1 MDHSHDHG
9 SHQVAAHSCCHVP
22 EGEKKSFDYL
32 FWGTFAITVVLC
44 ILYFLFHSVIQNIQ
58 WLYTLSSSVL
68 DLLKT
73 IWWGILLGALSVGI
87 LSKIPREFIISIL
100 GDGGRLKGILRATLG
115 GVFLDLCSHGIL
127 MVGAKIYERGAS
139 IGQVMSFLVAS
150 PWNSF
155 SLTFILIALIG
166 LKWTLL
172 FIVLSMIIAIITGYI
187 FDTLVDRKH
196 LPANPNRIEIPKDFH
211 FLTEAKKS
219 FKNTVFDSKLVSEII
234 KTGILESRMVVRW
247 ILLGVLLASAI
258 RAFVPTDHFQTFF
271 GPSLLGLGLTLIA
284 ATIIEVCSEG
294 STPIAADLLTR
305 AGSPGNSFA
314 FLMAGVSTDYTE
326 IAVIKDTTKSWKIT
340 LFLPLLTLPQIFVV
354 SYFLN
359 MQH

>member
-1 MDHSHDHG
+1 MEHCQDN
-9 SHQVAAHSCCHVP
+9 SCCDACS
-22 EGEKKSFDYL
+22 ENKNIDYL
-32 FWGTFAITVVLC
+32 FWGTFIISAVLC
-44 ILYFLFHSVIQNIQ
+44 ILYLLFKEEITDIR
-58 WLYTLSSSVL
+58 WLYTLCSSVL

-73 IWWGILLGALSVGI
+73 IWWGILLGALSVGL

-100 GDGGRLKGILRATLG
+100 GDGGTLKGILRATLG
-115 GVFLDLCSHGIL
+115 GVFLDLCTHGIL
-127 MVGAKIYERGAS
+127 MVGAKLYERGAT

-166 LKWTLL
+166 LKWTLS

-187 FDTLVDRKH
+187 FDTLVNKEH
-196 LPANPNRIEIPKDFH
+196 IPANPSRIEISKDFN
-211 FLTEAKKS
+211 FLSESKRS
-219 FKNTVFDSKLVSEII
+219 LKNTDFNSKLFLEII
-234 KTGILESRMVVRW
+234 KNGILESRMVVRW
-247 ILLGVLLASAI
+247 ILFGVLLASAI
-258 RAFVPTDHFQTFF
+258 RAFVPTEHFETYF
-271 GPSLLGLGLTLIA
+271 GPTLLGLGLTLVA

-294 STPIAADLLTR
+294 STPIAADLLNR

-326 IAVIKDTTKSWKIT
+326 LAVIKQTTASWKIT
-340 LFLPLLTLPQIFVV
+340 LLLPILSIPQIFVV

-359 MQH
+359 SSV